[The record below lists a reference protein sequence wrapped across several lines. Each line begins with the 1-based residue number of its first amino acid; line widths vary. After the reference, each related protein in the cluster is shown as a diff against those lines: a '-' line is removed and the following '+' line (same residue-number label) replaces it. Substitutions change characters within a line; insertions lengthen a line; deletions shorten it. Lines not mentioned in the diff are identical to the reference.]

1 MGIIESK
8 MKLTR
13 DFYSSNDVVAVAK
26 QLLGKILFS
35 NIDGIQSA
43 GYIVE
48 TEAYDGINDKACHA
62 FGNRRTARTKVMF
75 MQGGTAY
82 VYLCYGIHS
91 LFNVVTGQKD
101 VPQAVL
107 IRGIIPYQGIRHI
120 LKRRPVKLSLEKTGI
135 GPGNVS
141 ACLGIHFSDT
151 GTDLLGNRIWIED
164 HGFEIDARYV
174 ISGPRVG
181 VDYAGQDAKLP
192 YRFLLRK
199 EFYPEIDLYRSGT
212 GLQ

>member
-1 MGIIESK
+1 

-35 NIDGIQSA
+35 NIDGIQTA

-62 FGNRRTARTKVMF
+62 FGNRRTGRTNVMF

-120 LKRRPVKLSLEKTGI
+120 LKRRPVKLPIDKTGI

-141 ACLGIHFSDT
+141 ACLRIHYSDT
-151 GTDLLGNRIWIED
+151 GTDLMGNRIWIED
-164 HGFEIDARYV
+164 HGFILKDSHVAA
-174 ISGPRVG
+174 GPRVG
-181 VDYAGQDAKLP
+181 VDYAGEDASLP

-199 EFYPEIDLYRSGT
+199 EFYPEMDLSG
-212 GLQ
+212 